1 MDENIDVNADNTKI
15 HSNKTEEKASSW
27 SPGTGPKESPGKRL
41 YRRASVCLGLLCVL
55 LLTALIVLS
64 LYYKTSAEDTEVQ
77 LNGLKGERDQLKNY
91 YHYCLA
97 KQICPQGWVDFSSRC
112 YYISCQ
118 QKNWFESQQD
128 CKQRGADLAIIN
140 SGEEQEFIN
149 NLNKRIW
156 IGLTDT
162 DKEGSWNW
170 VDGTNLTIRFWK
182 QNEPNDAGGKEDCA
196 ESAVEFN
203 PQMIWNDIPCELQ
216 RYWNIQ
222 NHNLC
227 CTATNLQP

>member
-1 MDENIDVNADNTKI
+1 M
-15 HSNKTEEKASSW
+15 ASTSFFFLGRF
-27 SPGTGPKESPGKRL
+27 SLTAPAESAKSPGKRL

-64 LYYKTSAEDTEVQ
+64 LYCEFHSFTLLYLE
-77 LNGLKGERDQLKNY
+77 
-91 YHYCLA
+91 
-97 KQICPQGWVDFSSRC
+97 GWVDFSSRC

-216 RYWNIQ
+216 RYWVCERGPELN
-222 NHNLC
+222 
-227 CTATNLQP
+227 